1 MERKY
6 KQTDSV
12 KLELSSVF
20 NTSYKPQIILKFA
33 PWVSEYTIE
42 MAFLQQ
48 INQCLRF
55 LITKEYKN
63 KNKKNMKVWIDVYI
77 YWSIKLN
84 LHFANIPIWCIYIIY
99 IYKVSSHL
107 FSNLKNSHLHL
118 LKWSNYY
125 KV

>member
-20 NTSYKPQIILKFA
+20 NISYKPQIILKFA
-33 PWVSEYTIE
+33 PVSEYTIE

-63 KNKKNMKVWIDVYI
+63 K
-77 YWSIKLN
+77 IKR
-84 LHFANIPIWCIYIIY
+84 I
-99 IYKVSSHL
+99 
-107 FSNLKNSHLHL
+107 
-118 LKWSNYY
+118 
-125 KV
+125 